1 MINWATRIK
10 RSGHLRM
17 LEGRRPSVLAWL
29 LSAAVLWLPTG
40 AAQAQD
46 AEDEYKPQLPDV
58 AIYKAMLDANKQTGW
73 VQFRDYDD
81 RQLVY
86 FTALQTMHCR
96 LSEIRYSIN
105 SDALDQR
112 FPLAKCNPQIP
123 FNLPGDETAEYV
135 YISLAAGTA
144 KTLTIQAVWD
154 DGAGSEIVVYKP
166 CDNVGDATCAQIKTI
181 KKPSKMLQQPKPA
194 DSPVRS
200 VQSPIPGKTF
210 SEPKPSSATRPAVE

>member
-1 MINWATRIK
+1 MHQR
-10 RSGHLRM
+10 
-17 LEGRRPSVLAWL
+17 RRPLALVWL
-29 LSAAVLWLPTG
+29 LSTISLGLATG
-40 AAQAQD
+40 AAHAQNAD
-46 AEDEYKPQLPDV
+46 EEEYKPQLPEV

-73 VQFRDYDD
+73 IQFRDYDD
-81 RQLVY
+81 RQLIY

-112 FPLAKCNPQIP
+112 FPLAKCNPQLP

-135 YISLAAGTA
+135 YISLPAKTA
-144 KTLTIQAVWD
+144 QTLTIQAVWD

-200 VQSPIPGKTF
+200 VQTPIPGKTF

>member
-1 MINWATRIK
+1 
-10 RSGHLRM
+10 M
-17 LEGRRPSVLAWL
+17 LEGRRPPVFACFLLA
-29 LSAAVLWLPTG
+29 VFIWLPLG
-40 AAQAQD
+40 SAQAQD
-46 AEDEYKPQLPDV
+46 AAEEEYKPQLPDV
-58 AIYKAMLDANKQTGW
+58 SIYKAMLDANKQTGW

-81 RQLVY
+81 RQLIY

-123 FNLPGDETAEYV
+123 FNLPADETAEYV
-135 YISLAAGTA
+135 YISLPANEA

-181 KKPSKMLQQPKPA
+181 KKPSKQLQQPKPA

-210 SEPKPSSATRPAVE
+210 SEPTPSSATRPAVE

>member
-1 MINWATRIK
+1 MFER
-10 RSGHLRM
+10 
-17 LEGRRPSVLAWL
+17 RRPLIVAWL
-29 LSAAVLWLPTG
+29 LSAGFLCLQT
-40 AAQAQD
+40 AAPRAQD
-46 AEDEYKPQLPDV
+46 AEEEEYKPQLPEV

-73 VQFRDYDD
+73 VQFRNYED
-81 RQLVY
+81 RQLIY

-105 SDALDQR
+105 SDALDKR

-123 FNLPGDETAEYV
+123 FNLPADETAEYV
-135 YISLAAGTA
+135 YISLPANTA
-144 KTLTIQAVWD
+144 QTLAIQAVWD

-181 KKPSKMLQQPKPA
+181 KRPSKQLQQPRPA

-200 VQSPIPGKTF
+200 VQSPVPGKTF
-210 SEPKPSSATRPAVE
+210 SEPTPSSASRPAAE

>member
-1 MINWATRIK
+1 M
-10 RSGHLRM
+10 HQ
-17 LEGRRPSVLAWL
+17 GRRPSVF
-29 LSAAVLWLPTG
+29 VWLPL
-40 AAQAQD
+40 AAFIWLPLNLAQAQD
-46 AEDEYKPQLPDV
+46 AEEEEYKPQLPDV

-81 RQLVY
+81 RQLIY

-105 SDALDQR
+105 SDTLDQR

-123 FNLPGDETAEYV
+123 FNLPADETAEYV
-135 YISLAAGTA
+135 YISLPADTA

-181 KKPSKMLQQPKPA
+181 KKPSKILQQPKPA

-210 SEPKPSSATRPAVE
+210 SEPTPSSATRPAVE

>member
-1 MINWATRIK
+1 
-10 RSGHLRM
+10 M
-17 LEGRRPSVLAWL
+17 LEGRRPSIFVWL
-29 LSAAVLWLPTG
+29 LSAAVLWLPLNL
-40 AAQAQD
+40 AQAQD
-46 AEDEYKPQLPDV
+46 AEEEEYKPQLPDV

-81 RQLVY
+81 RQLIY

-123 FNLPGDETAEYV
+123 FNLPADETAEYV
-135 YISLAAGTA
+135 YISLPADTA

-181 KKPSKMLQQPKPA
+181 KKPSKILQQPKPA

-210 SEPKPSSATRPAVE
+210 SEPTPSSATRPAVE

>member
-1 MINWATRIK
+1 
-10 RSGHLRM
+10 M
-17 LEGRRPSVLAWL
+17 LEGRRPSIFV
-29 LSAAVLWLPTG
+29 WLPF
-40 AAQAQD
+40 AAFIWFPLNLAQAQD
-46 AEDEYKPQLPDV
+46 AEEEEYKPQLPDV

-81 RQLVY
+81 RQLIY

-105 SDALDQR
+105 SDTLDQR

-123 FNLPGDETAEYV
+123 FNLPADETAEYV
-135 YISLAAGTA
+135 YISLPADTA

-181 KKPSKMLQQPKPA
+181 KKPSKILQQPKPA
-194 DSPVRS
+194 DSPARS

-210 SEPKPSSATRPAVE
+210 SEPTPSSATRPAVE